1 MDFTL
6 SEQMISLLY
15 SLLCG
20 VILGAVYDIF
30 RTVRVVAG
38 GRKRIIFV
46 CDLFFMLI
54 FTFVSFFYSMSVTR
68 GNTRYFIVMGEIV
81 GFLVFRLTVGRIS
94 VRFFEYLFVS
104 IKKIIKIVIEKFV
117 KNAKKLL
124 QDKYRVLYNMNEK
137 RKVNHNNKRNE
148 RKVRKFNKRG
158 LKHNDTK
165 TG

>member
-1 MDFTL
+1 M
-6 SEQMISLLY
+6 
-15 SLLCG
+15 
-20 VILGAVYDIF
+20 
-30 RTVRVVAG
+30 
-38 GRKRIIFV
+38 
-46 CDLFFMLI
+46 
-54 FTFVSFFYSMSVTR
+54 
-68 GNTRYFIVMGEIV
+68 
-81 GFLVFRLTVGRIS
+81 VFRLTVGRIS